1 MKKQAPSP
9 FTGRRAVSHKANR
22 RCSHLSR
29 ENFHSRD
36 EAWLKDTDESFSR
49 DADAEGTESPVE
61 SAAPAGKDEP
71 AREDR
76 TAESGGSPMQN
87 YLKHLYRLQLLTPE
101 EENTTT
107 SLLRE
112 LEDKLIALLQKRGTE
127 LVELRSEGVEQ
138 RGSTGAY
145 DHGLII
151 ARARELLDTGK
162 LSRRDRSSLQ
172 SLLRRFQEQRKK
184 LIQCNLRLV
193 IAIAKRFR
201 NPAVPFIDLI
211 QEGNVGLMKAIER
224 FKPQMGYRFS
234 TYAYWWIQQ
243 EIQLALRRNDDLVRQ
258 PANVQDDLRA
268 IYRAIAE
275 VRAEGL
281 PASDENLAQHTGLD
295 LERVQSLLKL
305 PGPTGSLD
313 EPVAEDQSSTR
324 LDYAP
329 ADELYNTDELVT
341 NQELAER
348 LREAVAR
355 LPARQRTVL
364 NLRYGLLSDRD
375 CSFRVIGEQLGLS
388 QERARQ
394 LHSDALRQLKRQW
407 R

>member
-1 MKKQAPSP
+1 M
-9 FTGRRAVSHKANR
+9 
-22 RCSHLSR
+22 SR
-29 ENFHSRD
+29 ENFYSRD
-36 EAWLKDTDESFSR
+36 EDWLKDTDNALSDSCSNADDR
-49 DADAEGTESPVE
+49 DQATDAGPDIEEIHSVG
-61 SAAPAGKDEP
+61 EP
-71 AREDR
+71 LS
-76 TAESGGSPMQN
+76 ESGTTPMQS
-87 YLKHLYRLQLLTPE
+87 YLKHLYRLELLTPE
-101 EENTTT
+101 EEHSTTCM
-107 SLLRE
+107 LRD
-112 LEDKLIALLQKRGTE
+112 LEDKLIVILQQYGTE
-127 LVELRSEGVEQ
+127 LVQLRSEGVEQ

-151 ARARELLDTGK
+151 ERTEALLVLDHLPRRER
-162 LSRRDRSSLQ
+162 SRLNGV
-172 SLLRRFQEQRKK
+172 LKRFQKQRKK

-201 NPAVPFIDLI
+201 NPSVPFIDLI

-243 EIQLALRRNDDLVRQ
+243 EIQLALRRNEDLVRQ

-268 IYRAIAE
+268 IYRAIGE
-275 VRAEGL
+275 VRAQGL
-281 PASDENLAQHTGLD
+281 PASDENLATQTGLD
-295 LERVQSLLKL
+295 LERIQSLLKL

-313 EPVAEDQSSTR
+313 DPVADDQSSTR

-364 NLRYGLLSDRD
+364 NLRYGLVSDRD

>member
-1 MKKQAPSP
+1 M
-9 FTGRRAVSHKANR
+9 
-22 RCSHLSR
+22 SR
-29 ENFHSRD
+29 ENIDSRD
-36 EAWLKDTDESFSR
+36 EAWLKDTGELVSGPESEKPLGG
-49 DADAEGTESPVE
+49 DAAETEQTQ
-61 SAAPAGKDEP
+61 APAERAAEP
-71 AREDR
+71 SS
-76 TAESGGSPMQN
+76 TPMQN
-87 YLKHLYRLQLLTPE
+87 YLKHLYRLDLLTPE
-101 EENTTT
+101 EEHTTT
-107 SLLRE
+107 CLLRE
-112 LEDKLIALLQKRGTE
+112 LEDKIIALLQKRGVE
-127 LVELRSEGVEQ
+127 LVDLRSEGVEQ

-151 ARARELLDTGK
+151 AQAETLLEQGK
-162 LSRRDRSSLQ
+162 ISQRDRTALRNQ
-172 SLLRRFQEQRKK
+172 LRRFQQQRKR

-243 EIQLALRRNDDLVRQ
+243 EIQLALRRNDDIVRQ

-268 IYRAIAE
+268 IYRAISE
-275 VRAEGL
+275 LRAKG
-281 PASDENLAQHTGLD
+281 AAATDEHIAVQTGLD
-295 LERVQSLLKL
+295 LERIQSLLKL

-313 EPVAEDQSSTR
+313 DPVAEDQSSTK

-329 ADELYNTDELVT
+329 ADEIYNTDELVT
-341 NQELAER
+341 NQELAQR
-348 LREAVAR
+348 LREAVDR
-355 LPARQRTVL
+355 LPPRQRTVL
-364 NLRYGLLSDRD
+364 NLRYGLISDRD

-394 LHSDALRQLKRQW
+394 LHSDAIRQLRRQW

>member
-1 MKKQAPSP
+1 M
-9 FTGRRAVSHKANR
+9 
-22 RCSHLSR
+22 SR
-29 ENFHSRD
+29 DNFYSRD
-36 EAWLKDTDESFSR
+36 EAWLKD
-49 DADAEGTESPVE
+49 ADPPPPEASPLDDNAIEDLSKAPLVEDNGTE
-61 SAAPAGKDEP
+61 
-71 AREDR
+71 
-76 TAESGGSPMQN
+76 GGSSPMQN

-101 EENTTT
+101 EEQCTT

-112 LEDKLIALLQKRGTE
+112 LEDKLIALLQKRGVE
-127 LVELRSEGVEQ
+127 LVALRSEGVEQ

-151 ARARELLDTGK
+151 AHAEELLASER
-162 LSRRDRSSLQ
+162 LSKRDRNSLRN
-172 SLLRRFQEQRKK
+172 LLRRFREQRQK

-201 NPAVPFIDLI
+201 NPSIPFIDLI

-268 IYRAIAE
+268 IYRAIAD
-275 VRAEGL
+275 VHAQGL
-281 PASDENLAQHTGLD
+281 PASDENLARQSGLD
-295 LERVQSLLKL
+295 LERVQALLKL

-313 EPVAEDQSSTR
+313 EPLAEDQSSTR

-329 ADELYNTDELVT
+329 ADELYNTDEQVT

-355 LPARQRTVL
+355 LPMRQRTVL
-364 NLRYGLLSDRD
+364 YLRYGLISDHD

-394 LHSDALRQLKRQW
+394 LHADALRQLKRQW

>member
-1 MKKQAPSP
+1 M
-9 FTGRRAVSHKANR
+9 
-22 RCSHLSR
+22 SR
-29 ENFHSRD
+29 LNINSRD
-36 EAWLKDTDESFSR
+36 DEWLKENSNKVAGDDFSQEDPEQPIQTRPDRTTEESTSS
-49 DADAEGTESPVE
+49 ESPGE
-61 SAAPAGKDEP
+61 SVG
-71 AREDR
+71 
-76 TAESGGSPMQN
+76 TPMQN
-87 YLKHLYRLQLLTPE
+87 YLKHLYRLDLLTPE
-101 EENTTT
+101 DEHTTT
-107 SLLRE
+107 CLLRE
-112 LEDKLIALLQKRGTE
+112 LEDKIIALLLKRGVT
-127 LVELRSEGVEQ
+127 LVDLRSEGVEQ

-151 ARARELLDTGK
+151 AQAESLLAGEK
-162 LSRRDRSSLQ
+162 VSQRDRSTLQ
-172 SLLRRFQEQRKK
+172 NLMKRFKAQRKK

-201 NPAVPFIDLI
+201 NPSVPFIDLI

-243 EIQLALRRNDDLVRQ
+243 EIQLTLRRNDDLVRQ
-258 PANVQDDLRA
+258 PANVQDDLRS
-268 IYRAIAE
+268 IYRAINQ
-275 VRAEGL
+275 VRSEGL
-281 PASDENLAQHTGLD
+281 TASDENIVKQTGLE

-313 EPVAEDQSSTR
+313 DPISDDQSSTR

-329 ADELYNTDELVT
+329 ANELFNTDELVS
-341 NQELAER
+341 NQELAQR
-348 LREAVAR
+348 LREAVSK
-355 LPARQRTVL
+355 LPPRQRTVL
-364 NLRYGLLSDRD
+364 SLRYGLISDRD

>member
-1 MKKQAPSP
+1 MFYGSLNGGDDCTVWPQ
-9 FTGRRAVSHKANR
+9 HKVQT
-22 RCSHLSR
+22 LSR
-29 ENFHSRD
+29 VNIDSRD
-36 EAWLKDTDESFSR
+36 DAWLKENSNNLAGDDFSQEDSAQPTQARPDLTEEEPSSGESLG
-49 DADAEGTESPVE
+49 ENVGT
-61 SAAPAGKDEP
+61 
-71 AREDR
+71 
-76 TAESGGSPMQN
+76 PMQN
-87 YLKHLYRLQLLTPE
+87 YLKHLYRLDLLTPE
-101 EENTTT
+101 DEHTTT
-107 SLLRE
+107 CLLRE
-112 LEDKLIALLQKRGTE
+112 LEDKIIALLQKRGIT
-127 LVELRSEGVEQ
+127 LVDLRSEGVEQ

-151 ARARELLDTGK
+151 AKTDELLASGK
-162 LSRRDRSSLQ
+162 ISQRDRSSLQ
-172 SLLRRFQEQRKK
+172 NLMKRFKAQRKK

-201 NPAVPFIDLI
+201 NPSVPFIDLI

-243 EIQLALRRNDDLVRQ
+243 EIQLTLRRNDDLVRQ
-258 PANVQDDLRA
+258 PANVQDDLRS
-268 IYRAIAE
+268 IYRAINQ
-275 VRAEGL
+275 VRSEGL
-281 PASDENLAQHTGLD
+281 PASDDNIAKQTGLD

-313 EPVAEDQSSTR
+313 DPIADDQSSTR

-329 ADELYNTDELVT
+329 ANELFNTDELVS
-341 NQELAER
+341 NQELAQR
-348 LREAVAR
+348 LREAVAK
-355 LPARQRTVL
+355 LPPRQRTVL
-364 NLRYGLLSDRD
+364 SLRYGLISDRD